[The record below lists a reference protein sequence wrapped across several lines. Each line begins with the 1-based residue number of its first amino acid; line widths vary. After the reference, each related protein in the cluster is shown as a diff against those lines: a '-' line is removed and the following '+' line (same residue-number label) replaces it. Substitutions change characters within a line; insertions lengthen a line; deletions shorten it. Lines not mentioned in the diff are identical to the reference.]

1 MNEENRKEYCP
12 HCENHCPA
20 DHPGCGRGVRYF
32 EEDMEED
39 FREER
44 HHGRPHDPEE
54 GERHFCGRR
63 HGHPHHPHP
72 EWAGDPESLEGLF
85 VRCVRR
91 MHHQHGR
98 FGSTQDRIIR
108 ILDENG
114 GTMGQ
119 KSLQELMRVRP
130 GSISEILTKMEEK
143 GLIERKKDAD
153 DRRAS
158 LITLTTEDRPET
170 PQTSLFDVLTDE
182 EKENLKQLLK
192 KVLEQENG

>member
-1 MNEENRKEYCP
+1 MSEENRREEYCP
-12 HCENHCPA
+12 HCENHCSS

-32 EEDMEED
+32 EEGMEED

-44 HHGRPHDPEE
+44 HHGRPHEHCGE
-54 GERHFCGRR
+54 GEGRR
-63 HGHPHHPHP
+63 RGRHPHRHHP

-119 KSLQELMRVRP
+119 KALQELMRVKP
-130 GSISEILTKMEEK
+130 GSVSEILTKMEEK

-170 PQTSLFDVLTDE
+170 PQTSLFDVLSTE
-182 EKENLKQLLK
+182 EKETLKQLLK
-192 KVLEQENG
+192 KVLETETE